1 MSCIQIA
8 LSRKTESNRP
18 AARKKGG
25 KGRAS
30 EAVMESHKQSN
41 RAERTKQR
49 PAAQKDS
56 NELYNDDDED
66 YDSDDIELLD
76 LGDEAVL
83 FGFDKAAAAEDDDK
97 DNADHYQ
104 TDLDHIVT
112 TSQDVTSPTR
122 QEEWSSRRVQ

>member
-1 MSCIQIA
+1 
-8 LSRKTESNRP
+8 
-18 AARKKGG
+18 
-25 KGRAS
+25 
-30 EAVMESHKQSN
+30 MESHKQSN

-112 TSQDVTSPTR
+112 ASQDVTSPYVT
-122 QEEWSSRRVQ
+122 RRVVISESTMSTSFLLRVCMNAMYKG